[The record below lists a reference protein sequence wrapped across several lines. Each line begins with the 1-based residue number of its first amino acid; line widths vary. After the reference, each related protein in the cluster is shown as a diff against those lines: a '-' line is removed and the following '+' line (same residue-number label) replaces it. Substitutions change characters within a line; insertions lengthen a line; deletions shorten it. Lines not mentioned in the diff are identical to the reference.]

1 MAQGAAGHAGPDLIV
16 RRAKVITLDSR
27 STVAQAVAIRD
38 GRIAAIGGD
47 AEIAAL
53 ADDGTATIDAG
64 GRAVIPGLIDGHAH
78 MDREGLKDV
87 FPSLAGCRS
96 IDDILRRI
104 EALVATRAPG
114 EWVVTMPIG
123 EPPFYFGVPDNLR
136 EGRFPTRW
144 ELDEVSP
151 ENPVYIRP
159 IWGFW
164 RHTLPI
170 DSVANS
176 LALEAA
182 GIRPGM
188 TPAPPDSVVFETD
201 AKTGAFNGIIHEHSF
216 MPIAELAWF
225 RDMPRFGHH
234 DRADGIRRA
243 MRTYNASGTT
253 SVFEEHGCAQE
264 LIQAYQAVHASGD
277 MTVRA
282 HLVFSPSW
290 SFLPPD
296 TLVRQVQSWAGG
308 IGHGGLGDD
317 WLRVEGLYAELGMDG
332 ENRLRA
338 TAAPYTG
345 WSGFNYDHGLPRER
359 AVEVLCE
366 AARLGV
372 RVVGIWLEMLDVFEE
387 VNRRVPIADRR
398 WVLGHLRTATEDEI
412 RRIRDLGLVMTAH
425 TNRYVNKE
433 GHILREKLGYARED
447 EIAPIR
453 RLREAGVPVG
463 LATDNVPTS
472 LFHPIWQAVTRRNRY
487 TNDAIAPNQAI
498 GREDALRAATVDGA
512 IVTMSEDI
520 KGTLE
525 PGKLADLAILTADP
539 LTCPEDDIRDILA
552 WKTIV
557 GGKVVYDREGGATDG

>member
-1 MAQGAAGHAGPDLIV
+1 
-16 RRAKVITLDSR
+16 
-27 STVAQAVAIRD
+27 VAD
-38 GRIAAIGGD
+38 
-47 AEIAAL
+47 
-53 ADDGTATIDAG
+53 
-64 GRAVIPGLIDGHAH
+64 
-78 MDREGLKDV
+78 
-87 FPSLAGCRS
+87 
-96 IDDILRRI
+96 
-104 EALVATRAPG
+104 RAPG

-123 EPPFYFGVPDNLR
+123 EPPFYFDVPNNLR
-136 EGRFPTRW
+136 EKRFPTRW

-188 TPAPPDSVVFETD
+188 TPPPKSVIFETD
-201 AKTGAFNGIIHEHSF
+201 AAGAFNGIIHEHSF

-225 RDMPRFGHH
+225 RDMPRFGHR

-243 MRTYNASGTT
+243 MRAYNASGTT

-264 LIQAYQAVHASGD
+264 LIQAYQSVHAAGD

-296 TLVRQVQSWAGG
+296 ALVRQVQSWAGVLG
-308 IGHGGLGDD
+308 RGGLGDG
-317 WLRVEGLYAELGMDG
+317 WLRVEGLYAELGMDE

-398 WVLGHLRTATEDEI
+398 WVLGHLRTATEDQI

-453 RLREAGVPVG
+453 SLRDAGVPVG

-512 IVTMSEDI
+512 IVTMSEDV
-520 KGTLE
+520 KGTIE

-557 GGKVVYDREGGATDG
+557 DGKVVYDREGGIADR